1 MMRKFLQSLLV
12 FFMTAVS
19 IGAFAESDTVFYYTF
34 DGNLND
40 VSGNAKAMSNPHTAT
55 DFYSLDSAGVN
66 GNALYFSGATGTF
79 LEIDTFNL
87 FNPGLSAFTFSVWV
101 KNLSDSAH
109 EVEHVILHQ
118 THTKSYPGTA
128 FGTGATRFFLAAMG
142 EGTTEKPSEVL
153 KSGAFIAGKNS
164 KSNTEIKRGEWT
176 HIAVVG
182 DPVAKTVKY
191 YVNGMPDA
199 VFTNYAIEASTH
211 GFKIG
216 VHRNKPGATWVGLI
230 DDLLLVKRA
239 MTTKEILAMAGA
251 ETPMN
256 YMQITGVK
264 TTSATAGMREVDL
277 INLSGIDT
285 LGNDSIVHDWDY
297 GAMFA
302 SAANVRAMKMFFNW
316 EQTKTLTGLVLFNHS
331 HFWPQGNNNLGS
343 YFTNRGMK
351 DFKLYYSNAANTRMD
366 TIPLDSSLWIHV
378 NDFQLSRAK
387 DQKYN
392 VGDTFKLDFLE
403 AKWIAI
409 DGLNAWGG
417 NKIGLNEVIL
427 TAAEKTPLMTLSAN
441 VMLTKTTTNKDSM
454 VQASVSVKPV
464 MSTEKL
470 VWSLQN
476 ATAGTTIDAN
486 GLIKAG
492 EPGVVTVVATG
503 KFTTAT
509 ANLTIIPAPVK
520 AIDASKILLY
530 MPFDTAYNDLSG
542 NDHQFTL
549 MQGDTVFS
557 AGKFGMAA
565 EFDSTMLVSKEDSI
579 FSGANGFTLTAWV
592 YHEKTAIQKGTQH
605 TWLHQRDVPSQSGGR
620 IHLEV
625 LAGTGETMD
634 AFGTFSSGI
643 RNDAKKPID
652 SLVWYHVA
660 SVIDTAAKMHYLYIN
675 GELASSAVMSKTE
688 TNWGQ
693 LVLGARK
700 QLTGPY
706 AWGKMDELMITKE
719 ALTKDQVMAVMNVGV
734 QKASQGYTPVTSI
747 SVAVDNTV
755 ESKASV
761 TAVATVSA
769 NGADFNGVYWM
780 LNNDSTGSVV
790 DQSGKITAGNKEGVI
805 TVVAK
810 AGDGSGVMGSA
821 QVKVKMAEIVLLDFM
836 DNQITYSS
844 QDSAKSH
851 GDLWLRDNPGDA
863 GALKIIP
870 VAEAPAGYGLTDS
883 VLQVVIGANPLA
895 WWQHGLMAETDT
907 LTVDT
912 VNFRYMHVA
921 VFVPGAITMQGSGGI
936 HKSWLK
942 DDKGSQKWNSN
953 ALAGGGIIP
962 VAGKWV
968 DHVIDITNDTI
979 HGKKLAHFEWFG
991 FTTNDTSYIGSVVL
1005 SGSAEPRFV
1014 NITLANE
1021 IKLTSA
1027 IVGDSVRETQ
1037 TIKINAQV
1045 LPAATNN
1052 KVVSWEVV
1060 GATEGTSIDANGLL
1074 TAGAPGTVTVKAT
1087 ATDGSGV
1094 SGTISIKIF
1103 AKNTAIG
1110 TAKNLEVM
1118 VYPNPSNGRFNVMMP
1133 NLNEGS
1139 FKVFD
1144 ATGRAVRSGLL
1155 NSENVIDLSGNKA
1168 GIYLLQL
1175 KVGDKT
1181 TVTRL
1186 MVK

>member
-1 MMRKFLQSLLV
+1 MRKVILQTLFV
-12 FFMTAVS
+12 FVMAVMS
-19 IGAFAESDTVFYYTF
+19 IGVFAESDTVFYYTF

-40 VSGNAKAMSNPHTAT
+40 MSGNAKAMSNPHVAT

-66 GNALYFSGATGTF
+66 GNALYLSGAAGTY
-79 LEIDTFNL
+79 LEIDTINL
-87 FNPGLSAFTFSVWV
+87 LNPGLSAFTVSAWV
-101 KNLSDSAH
+101 KNFSDSAH

-118 THTKSYPGTA
+118 TQTKTYTTGI
-128 FGTGATRFFLAAMG
+128 GATRFFLAAMG
-142 EGTTEKPSEVL
+142 EGTTKPSEVL
-153 KSGAFIAGKNS
+153 KAGAFIGGKNS
-164 KSNTEIKRGEWT
+164 KSNTAFKRGEWT
-176 HIAVVG
+176 HIAIVG

-199 VFTNYAIEASTH
+199 IFTNYTIEASTH
-211 GFKIG
+211 GYRIG
-216 VHRNKPGATWVGLI
+216 VHRGKAGAAWVGLI

-264 TTSATAGMREVDL
+264 TTSAQAGMREVDL

-316 EQTKTLTGLVLFNHS
+316 EQTKTLTGMVLFNHS
-331 HFWPQGNNNLGS
+331 HFWPGGNGGLGS

-366 TIPLDSSLWIHV
+366 TIPLDSSLWVHV

-387 DQKYN
+387 DQMYN
-392 VGDTFKLDFLE
+392 VGDTFKLDFIE

-417 NKIGLNEVIL
+417 NKIGLDEVIL
-427 TAAEKTPLMTLSAN
+427 TAAEKTPVMALSAS
-441 VMLTKTTTNKDSM
+441 VMLEKNTINKDSL

-470 VWSLQN
+470 VWSLLN
-476 ATAGTTIDAN
+476 ATTGTTIDAN

-503 KFTTAT
+503 KFTSAT
-509 ANLTIIPAPVK
+509 ANLTIVPAPVK

-542 NDHQFTL
+542 NDHQFNL
-549 MQGDTVFS
+549 MQGDTLFS

-579 FSGANGFTLTAWV
+579 FSTANGFTLTAWV
-592 YHEKTAIQKGTQH
+592 YHEKTAIQKGSAH
-605 TWLHQRDVPSQSGGR
+605 TWMHQRDLSPQNAGR

-625 LAGTGETMD
+625 LDGTAANSPNCIGSFT
-634 AFGTFSSGI
+634 SGI
-643 RNDAKKPID
+643 RNDSKNPID
-652 SLVWYHVA
+652 SMVWYHVA

-675 GELASSAVMSKTE
+675 GELAASAVMSKIE
-688 TNWGQ
+688 NNWGQ

-719 ALTKDQVMAVMNVGV
+719 ALTKEQIMSVMNVGV
-734 QKASQGYTPVTSI
+734 QKASQGYIPVTSI
-747 SVAVDNTV
+747 SVAVDEVAET
-755 ESKASV
+755 ESVV

-769 NGADFNGVYWM
+769 NGADFNGIYWM
-780 LNNDSTGSVV
+780 LSNDTTGSAI
-790 DQSGKITAGNKEGVI
+790 DQTGKITVGTKEGVI

-821 QVKVKMAEIVLLDFM
+821 QLKVKMAEIVLIDFM

-851 GDLWLRDNPGDA
+851 KDLWLRDNPGDA

-883 VLQVVIGANPLA
+883 VLQVVIGANPLQ

-907 LTVDT
+907 ITVDT

-921 VFVPGAITMQGSGGI
+921 VFVPGAITMQGSNSL

-942 DDKGSQKWNSN
+942 DDKGVQKWNSN
-953 ALAGGGIIP
+953 GLVGGGVVP
-962 VAGKWV
+962 SPGKWV
-968 DHVIDITNDTI
+968 DHVMDITNDSI

-991 FTTNDTSYIGSVVL
+991 YTTNDTSYVGSVVL
-1005 SGSAEPRFV
+1005 SNSAEPRFV

-1027 IVGDSVRETQ
+1027 IAGDSVRETQ

-1118 VYPNPSNGRFNVMMP
+1118 VYPNPSNGKFYVMMP

-1175 KVGDKT
+1175 NVGNKT